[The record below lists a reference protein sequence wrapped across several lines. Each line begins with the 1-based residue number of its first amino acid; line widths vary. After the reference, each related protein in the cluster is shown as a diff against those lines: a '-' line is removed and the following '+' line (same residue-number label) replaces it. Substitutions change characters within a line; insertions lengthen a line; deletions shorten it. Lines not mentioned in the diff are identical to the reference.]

1 MEGDYMPQ
9 YAVLIYAPD
18 SVHAIDA
25 AADDTAECDDHAD
38 DLRAQGVMTFAFAL
52 TPRQLA
58 TSITSQGVAE
68 RPLVDGARVVTG
80 FYVLEAPDMKTAVA
94 IAGTNNVISHG
105 GGVEVRPVHSGGMVS
120 NT

>member
-1 MEGDYMPQ
+1 MTTSCPAEGKDLPSNNLPAEHTGTEQ
-9 YAVLIYAPD
+9 R
-18 SVHAIDA
+18 HA
-25 AADDTAECDDHAD
+25 T
-38 DLRAQGVMTFAFAL
+38 
-52 TPRQLA
+52 RQLA

-68 RPLVDGARVVTG
+68 GPLVDGARVVTG

>member
-1 MEGDYMPQ
+1 MPH
-9 YAVLIYAPD
+9 YAVLIYAPE

-25 AADDTAECDDHAD
+25 TTEDTADCDDHAD
-38 DLRAQGVMTFAFAL
+38 DLRTQGVMTLAFAL

-68 RPLVDGARVVTG
+68 RPLLDGAQVVTG
-80 FYVLEAPDMKTAVA
+80 FYVLEAPDLETAVA
-94 IAGTNNVISHG
+94 IAGTNNVIRDG